1 MKAEMRL
8 TNSERWKV
16 DGEVVKGLAEVEK
29 KKKKK
34 LMSHRK
40 PEDLSHWRH
49 QCLGKQSRVEGMKIR
64 LY

>member
-34 LMSHRK
+34 TYVSQKARGSQPLEAPM
-40 PEDLSHWRH
+40 P
-49 QCLGKQSRVEGMKIR
+49 GKTE
-64 LY
+64 

>member
-29 KKKKK
+29 KKKN
-34 LMSHRK
+34 L
-40 PEDLSHWRH
+40 
-49 QCLGKQSRVEGMKIR
+49 CLTESQRISATGGTNALENRVELKE
-64 LY
+64 

>member
-29 KKKKK
+29 KKKKN
-34 LMSHRK
+34 L
-40 PEDLSHWRH
+40 
-49 QCLGKQSRVEGMKIR
+49 CLTESQRISATGGTNALENRVELKE
-64 LY
+64 